1 VASEQKMVAELDGLE
16 LTEGEWNLDTYNI
29 QRRQPQDW
37 RTHKVRRNKMPLIE
51 GFTPLNS
58 LDTDAG
64 VPRGTSLTAA
74 LGQIALLPHVA
85 RQMTAE
91 HITDTEKLRPRC

>member
-1 VASEQKMVAELDGLE
+1 MTESNIVASEQKMVAELDGLE

-37 RTHKVRRNKMPLIE
+37 GTHKVRRNKMPLIE

-91 HITDTEKLRPRC
+91 HTIDT